1 MLRFVAHVAAVATAS
16 TVVSAQT
23 PQQVVHEL
31 DIAVYAPVV
40 SGVTNSVVDPILR
53 EMGRVLATRDSP
65 ADEACDIAFERPR
78 AIVTF
83 PTGDGSINNT
93 DELNAVFAVP
103 GQVKVVPFIYWCG
116 RAIAALG
123 CAGIGGNSMIV
134 SISMLEVGG
143 GGVVWAHEFGHM
155 AGLDHRNGSVFLM
168 DEGFDASQRTINVS
182 ECERFREPL

>member
-16 TVVSAQT
+16 TIVSA
-23 PQQVVHEL
+23 QQVVHEL
-31 DIAVYAPVV
+31 DIAVYAPIV

-53 EMGRVLATRDSP
+53 EMGGVLATPDSP
-65 ADEACDIAFERPR
+65 ADEACDVAFERPR

-83 PTGDGSINNT
+83 PTGDGSINST
-93 DELNAVFAVP
+93 DELNAVFAVR

-116 RAIAALG
+116 GAIVALG
-123 CAGIGGNSMIV
+123 CARIGGNSMIV

-143 GGVVWAHEFGHM
+143 GGVVWTHEFGHM
-155 AGLDHRNGSVFLM
+155 AGLEHRNGSAFLM
-168 DEGFDASQRTINVS
+168 DEGFDASRRTINVR